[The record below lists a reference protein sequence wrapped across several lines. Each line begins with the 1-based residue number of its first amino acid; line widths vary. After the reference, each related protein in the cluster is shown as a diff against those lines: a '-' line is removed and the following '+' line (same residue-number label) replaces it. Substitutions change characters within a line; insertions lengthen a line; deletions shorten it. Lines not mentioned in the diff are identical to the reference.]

1 MKNPTGYLSNR
12 TRTFCLAIAALFSF
26 AMVLPSQ
33 AQIITL
39 TDPLFPGVAAQI
51 NAGSQAGMFNWTV
64 GGINQLTQHGFW
76 YRIGTAGPEQSIST
90 ISAPT
95 ITQTTPNQATALYNN
110 GAYSVQVLYRLT
122 GNTASSGINESIRI
136 INNTTNSAD
145 FHFFQYSDFDL
156 NGTSGGQS
164 VQFSPPQVTQTLG
177 SVWSAS
183 QIVTATPNHSEA
195 AFFNATLN
203 SLNDGVAT
211 TLNDNLGPVGPGD
224 VTFALQWDFTLAAG
238 GSKLI
243 SPILTVQVP
252 EPSALVLLALG
263 LAAFTLRRAGAKD
276 QSAPVA
282 RSR

>member
-1 MKNPTGYLSNR
+1 MV
-12 TRTFCLAIAALFSF
+12 ALFSF

-39 TDPLFPGVAAQI
+39 TDPLFPGVVAQI
-51 NAGSQAGMFNWTV
+51 NAGSQAGMFNWSV

-76 YRIGTAGPEQSIST
+76 YRVGTAGPEQSINT

-95 ITQTTPNQATALYNN
+95 ITQTTPNQATTLYNN
-110 GAYSVQVLYRLT
+110 GAYSVQVTYRLT
-122 GNTASSGINESIRI
+122 GNTASSGINESVRI
-136 INNTTNSAD
+136 INNTAADLD

-164 VQFSPPQVTQTLG
+164 VQLGTPSMASQTLG

-183 QIVTATPNHSEA
+183 EIGTPAANHSEA

-203 SLNDGVAT
+203 RLNDGIAT

-224 VTFALQWDFTLAAG
+224 VTFAFQWDYTIAAG

-263 LAAFTLRRAGAKD
+263 MAAFALRRAGAKD
-276 QSAPVA
+276 QSNPIT
-282 RSR
+282 RR